1 MTENRTKSTQSQ
13 DEIITPEDLG
23 FEQRLGPARVSS
35 LSVRG
40 SVVALEPPLVAI
52 VGTRQPDGDGL
63 AMARSLA
70 SACAARGITVVSGGA
85 LGIDAAAHQGALE
98 GRGRTVVVLP
108 SGLDKPYPLRHRA
121 MYARLVERG
130 GALVSM
136 FPAETPPTRWTF
148 PRRNELLAALCDVLV
163 LVQAPQSSGALLAAT
178 FAKKIGRRVLVVP
191 ASPGDRRGAG
201 CLAMLRGGAM
211 LCERPD
217 DLFDAIDR
225 GDGPLIDARPA
236 PRVGAREAPARAS
249 RTRTRVPARE
259 ARTREEK
266 VSPTLSLPLPPLD
279 EAQSACVR
287 ALDEHGALH
296 PDNISERAALG
307 SARTRAALITLTL
320 LGLVSERSDGTYIRV
335 RA

>member
-163 LVQAPQSSGALLAAT
+163 LVQAPQSSGRCSPRRSPRRSADACSSCPRRQGTVAALAASRCCAAERCSASAPT
-178 FAKKIGRRVLVVP
+178 ICSTRSIAVTGR
-191 ASPGDRRGAG
+191 
-201 CLAMLRGGAM
+201 
-211 LCERPD
+211 
-217 DLFDAIDR
+217 
-225 GDGPLIDARPA
+225 
-236 PRVGAREAPARAS
+236 
-249 RTRTRVPARE
+249 
-259 ARTREEK
+259 
-266 VSPTLSLPLPPLD
+266 
-279 EAQSACVR
+279 
-287 ALDEHGALH
+287 
-296 PDNISERAALG
+296 
-307 SARTRAALITLTL
+307 
-320 LGLVSERSDGTYIRV
+320 
-335 RA
+335 

>member
-1 MTENRTKSTQSQ
+1 MTASRTQSLRAT
-13 DEIITPEDLG
+13 DEIVTPADLG
-23 FEQRLGPARVSS
+23 FEQRLAPARVTF

-40 SVVALEPPLVAI
+40 SLAALEPPLAAI

-70 SACAARGITVVSGGA
+70 SACAARGITVLSGGA

-98 GRGRTVVVLP
+98 RRGRTVVVLP

-163 LVQAPQSSGALLAAT
+163 LVQAPQSSGALLAAM

-191 ASPGDRRGAG
+191 ASPGDRRGTG

-211 LCERPD
+211 LCESAD
-217 DLFDAIDR
+217 DLLDAIDH
-225 GDGPLIDARPA
+225 GDGPLIDARSFS
-236 PRVGAREAPARAS
+236 RKGVRSESARSS
-249 RTRTRVPARE
+249 RTRARVGTRATAAPEQQGSVP
-259 ARTREEK
+259 
-266 VSPTLSLPLPPLD
+266 LPLPPLD
-279 EAQSACVR
+279 DAQSACVR
-287 ALDEHGALH
+287 VLDEHGALH
-296 PDNISERAALG
+296 PDAIGELASLEP
-307 SARTRAALITLTL
+307 ARTRAALITLTL
-320 LGLVSERSDGTYIRV
+320 LGLVCERTDGTYTLSS
-335 RA
+335 A